1 MTIRMPSA
9 TRFAGAPL
17 LTGALILFIALYA
30 GSFGAVA
37 AHAGQGSSCHAMG
50 TYGYT
55 GFGTIFPGNAAG
67 FPPGTAS
74 SNGTISLDGK
84 GNVLIHEV
92 EVIEGTVVS
101 PPGGST
107 FVGTYTL
114 NPDCTFTGEL
124 TQPPIPGRALVG
136 VVVDNGKGIRAML
149 TVPGVQ
155 INFVSTTKVHPERS
169 SK

>member
-1 MTIRMPSA
+1 MTIRMLSL
-9 TRFAGAPL
+9 TRFAVALLLAGAV
-17 LTGALILFIALYA
+17 ILFIALYA
-30 GSFGAVA
+30 GPIGAVA
-37 AHAGQGSSCHAMG
+37 AHADGNRCGARG

-55 GFGTIFPGNAAG
+55 GFGTVFPNNGY
-67 FPPGTAS
+67 FPPGIAS
-74 SNGTISLDGK
+74 TNGTITLDGK

-92 EVIEGTVVS
+92 EVIEGAVVS
-101 PPGGST
+101 PPEGST

-114 NPDCTFTGEL
+114 NPDCTFTGTL
-124 TQPPIPGRALVG
+124 TQPPVPGTALVG
-136 VVVDNGKGIRAML
+136 VAVDDGKGIRAML